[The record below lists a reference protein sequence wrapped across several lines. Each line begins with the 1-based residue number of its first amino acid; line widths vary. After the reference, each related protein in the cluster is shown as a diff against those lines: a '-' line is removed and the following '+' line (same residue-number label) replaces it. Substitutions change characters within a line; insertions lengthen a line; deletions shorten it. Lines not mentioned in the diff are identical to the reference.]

1 MSNYQKKQTS
11 CRYAKVIQLD
21 NEYESLKK
29 ILPSDEEED
38 ESDRPWHI
46 YSTKEKLNFVLFT
59 FIKMIL
65 LIVSLYI
72 FLLSLNFLTIGFTLV
87 SPHALKAEQ
96 AVQFLLS
103 NPISALSVG
112 ILITAVLQS
121 ATATT
126 SIVVTMV
133 GAGIIPSA
141 KKAIPI
147 IMGSN
152 IGTCVTNSL
161 VALTLSGNPIEFKRA
176 FSAATLND
184 MFNYLTT
191 AILLFF
197 EITFDLM
204 EVISKKLTKL
214 LPENLQDLKKANFIE
229 EILRPVS
236 DLLIKLNETNIE
248 AIQYG
253 SNNTQIAL
261 RCCVSLLSENII
273 DPGSDIPT
281 INDTECNQCDYLT
294 LPLIE
299 RIGDGFAGLFFII
312 LSLIILTASLFGIVK
327 ILSLFIVG
335 PIARGVRSAV
345 NASLPGKMKWF
356 TQVILFFFSFFLTL
370 VVQSSNIITA
380 TLVPLCGIGMVSLH
394 RVYVMTL
401 GSNIGTTVTGILS
414 ALTQPTYAIK
424 KSMELAIF
432 NTLFNLFGVVMWL
445 PVSAMRLPKKLSK
458 KLGDIIY
465 EHRWFLYVYACL
477 CYVVLPAL
485 VLGLALIPHWI
496 GLAAFFIPIFA
507 VFILYAILLVIRKYW
522 MNWLPRKLQQF
533 DWFPEWT
540 KLSYWDTLFN
550 NFEISPS
557 LEDELNQ
564 NEKSLPE
571 MLRKYSAIDT
581 VVKQALIY
589 KRQNT
594 IQIAESSD
602 DENSDNYLT
611 WPR

>member
-1 MSNYQKKQTS
+1 MSNYQKKPAS
-11 CRYAKVIQLD
+11 CRYAKVIQMD

-38 ESDRPWHI
+38 ESDRPWRI
-46 YSTKEKLNFVLFT
+46 YSTKEKLNFILCT

-65 LIVSLYI
+65 LISSLYI

-87 SPHALKAEQ
+87 SPYALKAEK
-96 AVQFLLS
+96 AVQFLLA

-112 ILITAVLQS
+112 ILVTAVLQS

-161 VALTLSGNPIEFKRA
+161 VALTLSGNPTEFKRA
-176 FSAATLND
+176 FCAATLND

-191 AILLFF
+191 AILLFL
-197 EITFDLM
+197 EITFNFM
-204 EVISKKLTKL
+204 ETTSKKLTNL
-214 LPENLQDLKKANFIE
+214 MPENIQDLKKANFIE

-253 SNNTQIAL
+253 SNNTEIAS
-261 RCCVSLLSENII
+261 RCCESENII
-273 DPGSDIPT
+273 TTDNG
-281 INDTECNQCDYLT
+281 TECGQCDYLA
-294 LPLIE
+294 LPLVE
-299 RIGDGFAGLFFII
+299 RIGDGFTGLFFII
-312 LSLIILTASLFGIVK
+312 LSLIILTACLFGIVK

-345 NASLPGKMKWF
+345 NASLPGKIKWF
-356 TQVILFFFSFFLTL
+356 TQVILFMFSFSLTL

-424 KSMELAIF
+424 KSMQLAIV
-432 NTLFNLFGVVMWL
+432 NTLFNLFGVILWL
-445 PVSAMRLPKKLSK
+445 PVPAMRLPKKFSR

-465 EHRWFLYVYACL
+465 EHRWFLYVYTCV

-485 VLGLALIPHWI
+485 VLGLSLVPHWM
-496 GLAAFFIPIFA
+496 GLAIFFIPIFA
-507 VFILYAILLVIRKYW
+507 VFILYAILLVIRKHR
-522 MNWLPRKLQQF
+522 MNMLPRKLQQF

-540 KLSYWDTLFN
+540 RLSFWDSLFN
-550 NFEISPS
+550 KLSPS
-557 LEDELNQ
+557 LEDKSSP

-571 MLRKYSAIDT
+571 ILRRYSAIDT

-594 IQIAESSD
+594 IQITESSD
-602 DENSDNYLT
+602 DESNDNYLT